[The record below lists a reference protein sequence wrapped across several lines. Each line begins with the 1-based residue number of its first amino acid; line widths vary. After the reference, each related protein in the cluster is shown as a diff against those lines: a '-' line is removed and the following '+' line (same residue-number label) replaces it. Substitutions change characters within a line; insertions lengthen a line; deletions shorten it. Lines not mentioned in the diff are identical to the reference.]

1 MKLKNRM
8 IWAIVIV
15 MLMSCSEPAG
25 DNGYSLTKSEQAI
38 CDSLHL
44 DPFVIQELRA
54 YSQVPVTPF
63 HYSRGK
69 IYADNKMTEVD
80 PIRFPG
86 IVFSETEDNAYELI
100 YKLKD
105 SLRNR
110 GYTIFKVEL
119 MGEAD
124 NWKHRVGIVKETNPY
139 SILKKMETEGIN
151 YDITNDRLLTIIK
164 DLDKKYQLEL
174 IGASGDYCEFIIH
187 RPPADWNQ
195 LAKEIYA
202 ICPDTVEQ
210 GVGSVEA
217 LARELKQNRRLY
229 FWWD

>member
-1 MKLKNRM
+1 MKRKGWM
-8 IWAIVIV
+8 IGVISII
-15 MLMSCSEPAG
+15 MLLSCSGSTDA
-25 DNGYSLTKSEQAI
+25 GYSLTKSEQAI
-38 CDSLHL
+38 CDSLSL
-44 DPFVIQELRA
+44 DPFIIQDLRR
-54 YSQVPVTPF
+54 YSPEPVESF

-69 IYADNKMTEVD
+69 MYADNKMTELD
-80 PIRFPG
+80 PIRLPG
-86 IVFSETEDNAYELI
+86 IVFNETEDNAYELI

-105 SLRNR
+105 SLRGK

-119 MGEAD
+119 TGEAG
-124 NWKHRVGIVKETNPY
+124 NRKHSIGIVRETDPY
-139 SILKKMETEGIN
+139 RILRYMETDGIN
-151 YDITNDRLLTIIK
+151 YDITNDSLITVIK

-195 LAKEIYA
+195 LAKEVYA

-210 GVGSVEA
+210 GVGSVEE
-217 LARELKQNRRLY
+217 LARELRQNRRLY